1 LSLIVAALVA
11 VVLALTGIGPAA
23 IAPVPAPAAVV
34 TP

>member
-1 LSLIVAALVA
+1 MVAAALA
-11 VVLALTGIGPAA
+11 VLLALTGIGPAA